1 MAAGVAPGL
10 EVVADHHRIEAHG
23 LGVDRELEQLA
34 GRELFGRG
42 LVAEREHGG
51 PRCIAVSR
59 GGVVGVSE
67 VAHERASRANGRAAA
82 AGGPRPRAGAAR
94 AAGAVAGRGAG
105 AGARGRGRAG
115 AAPTDDR
122 LLQAALEQYPAQA
135 PAIAITYG
143 HLALFR
149 EQLARF
155 GPQVVPIVA
164 AYQGSLTIAD
174 ALQIARP
181 GARDGRQPAAPA
193 SRASS
198 RWRRSRPRSA
208 G

>member
-1 MAAGVAPGL
+1 MSELARKRPAL
-10 EVVADHHRIEAHG
+10 RLLTG
-23 LGVDRELEQLA
+23 LGLA
-34 GRELFGRG
+34 
-42 LVAEREHGG
+42 LVLLALLVPWRV
-51 PRCIAVSR
+51 AVP
-59 GGVVGVSE
+59 
-67 VAHERASRANGRAAA
+67 ERALEN
-82 AGGPRPRAGAAR
+82 
-94 AAGAVAGRGAG
+94 AVAQAL
-105 AGARGRGRAG
+105 AE
-115 AAPTDDR
+115 DDR

-143 HLALFR
+143 HLAQFR

-164 AYQGSLTIAD
+164 AYQGALTIAM
-174 ALQIARP
+174 RC
-181 GARDGRQPAAPA
+181 RSRGRRWRRSATGSPA